1 MKVYLLLLT
10 GLCGGWPQLVAA
22 QPPAAAGSLP
32 PAPGPGQP
40 PGQPAPSARV
50 VTCGWRLGLNYANT
64 NFNQGVPRP
73 LVPVATT
80 WQPGFAA
87 GFLVQLSL
95 SKRVAVQ
102 QEYLFSQLSGEI
114 ADGGPHYT
122 FRYLA
127 LPLLLKYQLL
137 PRLTLVAGP
146 QFDLLVQARQYQ
158 NGQTTDITHETE
170 ERGLGATAGL
180 EVQLGRH
187 LSLGA
192 RYLQGL
198 NHIGIGQRPAAQE
211 FKLQAV
217 QAAAEFRLGK

>member
-1 MKVYLLLLT
+1 MAQQ
-10 GLCGGWPQLVAA
+10 PAA
-22 QPPAAAGSLP
+22 VGALPPPADSSLLP
-32 PAPGPGQP
+32 SQLGPSP
-40 PGQPAPSARV
+40 RV
-50 VTCGWRLGLNYANT
+50 VKFGLRLGLNYANT

-73 LVPVATT
+73 VVPVETT

-95 SKRVAVQ
+95 NKHLAVQ

-114 ADGGPHYT
+114 ASGGPHYT
-122 FRYLA
+122 FRYLS
-127 LPLLLKYQLL
+127 LPLLLKYQVV

-146 QFDLLVQARQYQ
+146 QFDLLIQAQQSQ

-180 EVQLGRH
+180 EVQLWRH

-198 NHIGIGQRPAAQE
+198 NHMGIGQRPAAQE
-211 FKLQAV
+211 LKLQAV
-217 QAAAEFRLGK
+217 QLAAEFRL